1 MDIKTKEKIQELE
14 LAFKYLRSLNQA
26 NYIANKHDEIVDFL
40 CEMQTFVNS
49 EFPLVPVQFLCAGAD
64 NVLHNLTPDSKT
76 VNISLEKENFL
87 ADLAEYRE
95 QNGFYHFKEYLTQI
109 KSDLLKE
116 KYNLEVE
123 KVSAIKMFFFYDDLI
138 AAAIVSKGDEG
149 KDEEQFKEQ
158 YDILS
163 KLFTYIE
170 PILFNYVKKQK
181 DETELLELHN
191 NFNKISILYSISQ
204 AVNFIDDLKRLLK
217 VVLNKAL
224 ETIDAEKASL
234 MLYDYADNSLQIKF
248 VCGLPDKN
256 LEADINNGV
265 VECTKIKINEGIA
278 GTVFAQKKAIICNL
292 GKNDPRFVAYD
303 ITSYA
308 DNLLCVPLIAKGEA
322 IGVFNISNKKNGKLF
337 NHSDLE
343 FMEAL
348 ANQASIAIDNSKLY
362 ELATKDGLTK
372 LYIYRHFCTLFE
384 NEIRRAS
391 RYEHSLT
398 FIMLD
403 IDNFKKVNDTYG
415 HLIGDQ
421 VLREVA
427 KTIAESIRKID
438 IAARYGGEEFAV
450 ILPETEAEMARVIA
464 NRIRANVAKIDIE
477 VANNVHIR
485 PSVSVGTA
493 EYPTCADDGT
503 TLIELADIALYQ
515 AKSGGK
521 NIVYE
526 YTPFGCQRVDE
537 NCGFEDAS
545 I

>member
-1 MDIKTKEKIQELE
+1 MDTINTEKIYEFE
-14 LAFKYLRSLNQA
+14 VAFKQLYALKDIS
-26 NYIANKHDEIVDFL
+26 YIANKHGTLVDFL
-40 CEMQTFVNS
+40 FELQDYLN
-49 EFPLVPVQFLCAGAD
+49 ELLPQYKIQFLYTNSD
-64 NVLHNLTPDSKT
+64 KILQ
-76 VNISLEKENFL
+76 NISVDKCNVKIDLLKENFL
-87 ADLAEYRE
+87 ADISEFKLENDFYTFEGKITPPRAVLLNEKYSLPFAHVNLLKTFFYCDELIAVAFVIKEETDKKVSDDDYDLLNKILIYIDPILTNFAKKEKEANELAEL
-95 QNGFYHFKEYLTQI
+95 HK
-109 KSDLLKE
+109 
-116 KYNLEVE
+116 NL
-123 KVSAIKMFFFYDDLI
+123 
-138 AAAIVSKGDEG
+138 
-149 KDEEQFKEQ
+149 
-158 YDILS
+158 
-163 KLFTYIE
+163 
-170 PILFNYVKKQK
+170 
-181 DETELLELHN
+181 
-191 NFNKISILYSISQ
+191 NKISILYSISQ

-217 VVLNKAL
+217 VVLKKAL
-224 ETIDAEKASL
+224 DTIQAEKASL
-234 MLYDYADNSLQIKF
+234 MLYDFSDNSLQIKF
-248 VCGLPDKN
+248 VCGLQDKN

-265 VECTKIKINEGIA
+265 IECTKIKVNEGIA
-278 GTVFAQKKAIICNL
+278 GTVFAQKRSIICNL
-292 GKNDPRFVAYD
+292 GKNDPRFVASD

-308 DNLLCVPLIAKGEA
+308 DTLLCVPLIAKGEA
-322 IGVFNISNKKNGKLF
+322 IGVFNISNKKDGRLF

-348 ANQASIAIDNSKLY
+348 ANQAAIAIDNSKLY

-391 RYEHSLT
+391 RYEHSVT

-421 VLREVA
+421 VLKEVA
-427 KTIAESIRKID
+427 KTIANSVRKID

-450 ILPETEAEMARVIA
+450 ILPETEAEMAKTIA

-477 VANNVHIR
+477 VAKNIHIR
-485 PSVSVGTA
+485 PSVSVGIA

-537 NCGFEDAS
+537 NYGFEEVYQD
-545 I
+545 